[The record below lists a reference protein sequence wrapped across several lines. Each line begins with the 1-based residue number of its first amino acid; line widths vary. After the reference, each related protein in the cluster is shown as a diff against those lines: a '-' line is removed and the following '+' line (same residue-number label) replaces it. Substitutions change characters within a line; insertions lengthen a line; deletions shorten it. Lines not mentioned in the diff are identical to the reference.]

1 MECWLLTAQPDN
13 LHRISGTVNTKAGK
27 SIVGSALALKGC
39 GWSNWGAPITLF
51 VGRGIVKKGE
61 DQPRTGEELICMF

>member
-1 MECWLLTAQPDN
+1 MAQPDN

-39 GWSNWGAPITLF
+39 GWSNWGLQLHCLF
-51 VGRGIVKKGE
+51 GGIVKKGE